1 MIFFH
6 RELNNNIISY
16 MVEDITGVFVPL
28 GQLLKLGLASN
39 QIKSVNKNAF
49 TGLARLTELD
59 LVGNNIT
66 SIQENAFA
74 SMPSLTKLNMN
85 TGS

>member
-1 MIFFH
+1 MDFF
-6 RELNNNIISY
+6 RELNNNKISY
-16 MVEDITGVFVPL
+16 MVEDITGAFVAL
-28 GQLLKLGLASN
+28 EHLLKLGLASN

-49 TGLARLTELD
+49 TGLVSLTELD

-74 SMPSLTKLNMN
+74 SMPSLAKLKMN
-85 TGS
+85 TG